1 MVRLPLL
8 LMALPLMLAGCSE
21 TSEKPAVPAFDDS
34 KLPEVAETI
43 ALKLSPAARQQVA
56 AYNSMAVRL
65 YAEAAKRDG
74 NVFLSPASIG
84 AALGMAQAG
93 AGPGSA
99 GEFAGLLGNQG
110 GPAASAAQGEL
121 LKATSFEARGR
132 VLKVRS
138 SAWVDSGTNLRAGFD
153 EAMRKHW
160 GAAVERADF
169 QGDADSARKAINA
182 VAARDTF
189 GRIDPLLNA
198 NDLSEDTRLVLLNT
212 VYFKAPWSNEF
223 EPSIT
228 WPGTFHRLD
237 GSTTDLPLMAQTS
250 YFRLLETAQFQA
262 LAMPYK
268 WGETEML
275 VFLPKTNAGLP
286 ALEGK
291 LGSNALPGWIA
302 KLDTAQASE
311 VQVKFPKFK
320 IADRLDLSPLLQ
332 ALGLKTA
339 FDPLKAD
346 FTAMADAAPDRPL
359 YLGKVIHQTE
369 LDVDEAGTVAVA
381 GTAMEEAAAAAEEEP
396 PKQFIADH
404 PFLLVIRDRRSGLL
418 LFIGRFTGG

>member
-8 LMALPLMLAGCSE
+8 LLALPLMLAGCNE
-21 TSEKPAVPAFDDS
+21 TSHKAPNPAFDDS

-43 ALKLSPAARQQVA
+43 ALKLSPAAQQQVA
-56 AYNSMAVRL
+56 AYNAMALRL
-65 YAEAAKRDG
+65 YAEAAKREG

-99 GEFAGLLGNQG
+99 GEFAELLGNSG
-110 GPAASAAQGEL
+110 GAAASAAQGEL
-121 LKATSFEARGR
+121 LKGTSFEARGR

-138 SAWVDSGTNLRAGFD
+138 SLWVDSGTNLRAGFD
-153 EAMRKHW
+153 SAMRQQW

-169 QGDADSARKAINA
+169 QNNAAGAQKAINA

-189 GRIDPLLNA
+189 GRIDPLLKE
-198 NDLSEDTRLVLLNT
+198 DELSEDTRLVLLNT
-212 VYFKAPWSNEF
+212 VYFKARWFNEF
-223 EPSIT
+223 EPSST

-237 GSTTDLPLMAQTS
+237 GSKTDLPMMNQTS
-250 YFRLLETAQFQA
+250 YFRYRETPQFQA
-262 LAMPYK
+262 IALPYE

-275 VFLPKTNAGLP
+275 VFLPKAKNGLKALEKDLGNQALKDWVAGLDAAP
-286 ALEGK
+286 SA
-291 LGSNALPGWIA
+291 
-302 KLDTAQASE
+302 E
-311 VQVKFPKFK
+311 VQLKLPKFK
-320 IADRLDLSPLLQ
+320 IADRLDLAPILQ

-339 FDPLKAD
+339 FEPFKAD
-346 FTAMADAAPDRPL
+346 FAAMADASAERPL

-369 LDVDEAGTVAVA
+369 LDVDERGTVAVA
-381 GTAMEEAAAAAEEEP
+381 ATTEDVVAAAAEEEP